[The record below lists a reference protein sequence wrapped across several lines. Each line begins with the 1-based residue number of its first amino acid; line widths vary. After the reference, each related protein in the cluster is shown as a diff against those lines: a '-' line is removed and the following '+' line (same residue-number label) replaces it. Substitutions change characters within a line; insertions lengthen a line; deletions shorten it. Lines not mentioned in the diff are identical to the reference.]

1 MITETSQSSQ
11 DDVYMYTP
19 PTLPAHLA
27 TIYDLKPITG
37 QPTNEQVITI
47 HAAMRAVNAE
57 AQIPHLCNPELSLQ
71 LSQHLF
77 SVQMAIYRNAYPLSI
92 LPRDNTY
99 APPSLPTHIPI
110 TLETVTGSPSNEQL
124 KTAQDAMRI
133 VESRGYG
140 PLFDPDL
147 NMHLSQHLFN
157 LQLAR
162 YIQDSTLG
170 QFTSRPNASRHIP
183 LNNPG
188 SDEGSDAGSMA
199 GSNAGSG
206 GSSDAG
212 SMAGSLEMLRPDTID
227 TRPEAHITQPELTR
241 SAVPVPNITQ
251 PLGPEPTMDSHH
263 TSSEISQLGQSM
275 NIIKELMS
283 ESKGVLENINRV
295 LIATQR
301 NQTVVGD
308 YSTNIYVHCN
318 PVNDRGVTA
327 VESGLPQLRYFY
339 YNRNYYINGYLN
351 PAQLAGYLRF
361 FDIGVDLIEGTD
373 NDVPRLKD
381 GVQTQAESLIMKHL
395 GLVY

>member
-19 PTLPAHLA
+19 PALPAHLA

-57 AQIPHLCNPELSLQ
+57 AQVPHLCNPELSLQ

-77 SVQMAIYRNAYPLSI
+77 SVQMAVYRNAYPLSI

-170 QFTSRPNASRHIP
+170 QFTSRPNESRHIP

-188 SDEGSDAGSMA
+188 SDEGSGAGSMA

-212 SMAGSLEMLRPDTID
+212 SMAGSLEMLPPDTID
-227 TRPEAHITQPELTR
+227 TRPEAHITQPELAR
-241 SAVPVPNITQ
+241 SAVPVPNITR
-251 PLGPEPTMDSHH
+251 PLGPEPVSARNH
-263 TSSEISQLGQSM
+263 TSPEITQLAQAM
-275 NIIKELMS
+275 DTIKELMS

-301 NQTVVGD
+301 NQAVTGV
-308 YSTNIYVHCN
+308 YNTNTYVHRN

-327 VESGLPQLRYFY
+327 VESGLPQLRYY
-339 YNRNYYINGYLN
+339 YCGRNYHISVLN

-361 FDIGVDLIEGTD
+361 FDIGADLIEGTE

-381 GVQTQAESLIMKHL
+381 GVQIQAGNLILKHL